1 MPDMTAELT
10 LRPATLDDVEAVADA
25 ASALRPH
32 DPTDP
37 LVLRHQWLADDPSDV
52 VERFAVLAEGRVAG
66 VCTQRHSDWA
76 KVETRYDRVE
86 VILHPDIRNDASLT
100 WAFDR
105 IEERSR
111 DDGAE
116 VFRAWGRDDDV
127 QLLDLLGRRGYRVD
141 RRHRYWELDLV
152 AIRERLLQETTA
164 ARARM
169 ASQGV
174 RLLTLAD
181 DEDPD
186 RYRQLHELSEEGDQ
200 DVPSTVP
207 HVPHSF
213 DVFIKWLDD
222 PSLHPDRL
230 WIAREGGRI
239 VGLSVLAY
247 PPIRGHVWTEWTT
260 TLRSVRGRGIARAL
274 KLETLAQAIELGIE
288 RVRTDNDS
296 QNAPILHI
304 NEQLGYQRI
313 TGGTS
318 LLKPA
323 RSA

>member
-10 LRPATLDDVEAVADA
+10 LRPARLDDVEVVADA
-25 ASALRPH
+25 ATALWPH

-37 LVLRHQWLADDPSDV
+37 LVLRHQWLADDPTDV
-52 VERFAVLAEGRVAG
+52 VERFAVLAEGRVVG
-66 VCTQRHSDWA
+66 VCTHRHSDWA

-141 RRHRYWELDLV
+141 RRHRYWELELV
-152 AIRERLLQETTA
+152 ANRERLPHETVG

-169 ASQGV
+169 SSQGV

-181 DEDPD
+181 DEDPE

-247 PPIRGHVWTEWTT
+247 PPVRGHVWTEWTT

-304 NEQLGYQRI
+304 NAQLGYQRI
-313 TGGTS
+313 TGGTT

-323 RSA
+323 GSA

>member
-10 LRPATLDDVEAVADA
+10 LRPATLDDVEVVAEA
-25 ASALRPH
+25 ATALWPH

-37 LVLRHQWLADDPSDV
+37 LVLRHQWLADDPTDV
-52 VERFAVLAEGRVAG
+52 VERFAVLAEGRVVG
-66 VCTQRHSDWA
+66 VCTHRHSDWA

-86 VILHPDIRNDASLT
+86 VILHPDMRNDASLT

-127 QLLDLLGRRGYRVD
+127 QLLDLLGARGYRVD

-152 AIRERLLQETTA
+152 ANRQRLLQETTA

-181 DEDPD
+181 DEDPE
-186 RYRQLHELSEEGDQ
+186 RYRQLHQLNEEGDQ